1 MIVES
6 IDLRVVDVCIQ
17 EIQETLKAHIIGN
30 NICRIN
36 NTITW
41 NDYQTGII
49 KNTYYPIEYQSIIDR
64 KQYSLLFS
72 DLSAIQ
78 FYYDFDRA
86 GKLISARL
94 ALYPNPDL
102 TLPVENFND
111 LQDLHYRDVM
121 YDHMFSIM
129 DIMSDLDSRDCLF
142 PSNTSHI
149 RFDYDSSAKSHSAS
163 HFQISGINDFRID
176 TNFVLLPKTFLL
188 LCENLINIDLS
199 LLINLNEESHFTDF
213 IDEKR
218 NKWHFRYL
226 CSRY

>member
-1 MIVES
+1 MES
-6 IDLRVVDVCIQ
+6 IDLKVIENSIR
-17 EIQETLKAHIIGN
+17 EIETTLKKYIIGN
-30 NICRIN
+30 NICRVDSC
-36 NTITW
+36 ITW

-78 FYYDFDRA
+78 FYYNFDRH
-86 GKLISARL
+86 GKLNSARL

-102 TLPVENFND
+102 TLPVENIND
-111 LQDLHYRDVM
+111 LQNLQYRDLM

-129 DIMSDLDSRDCLF
+129 DIISDLEGRDCLF
-142 PSNTSHI
+142 PTNTSHI
-149 RFDYDSSAKSHSAS
+149 RFDYDSNARSHSTS

-176 TNFVLLPKTFLL
+176 TNFILLPKTFLL
-188 LCENLINIDLS
+188 LCDKLMGIDDLE
-199 LLINLNEESHFTDF
+199 LLINLSEEPHFTDF
-213 IDEKR
+213 ADEKR

-226 CSRY
+226 RS

>member
-1 MIVES
+1 MES
-6 IDLRVVDVCIQ
+6 IDLRVIENSIR
-17 EIQETLKAHIIGN
+17 EIQDTLKEYIIGN
-30 NICRIN
+30 NICRVSN
-36 NTITW
+36 SITW

-78 FYYDFDRA
+78 FYYNFDRA

-102 TLPVENFND
+102 TLPVENINE
-111 LQDLHYRDVM
+111 LQNLQYRDLM

-129 DIMSDLDSRDCLF
+129 DIMSDLEARDCLF
-142 PSNTSHI
+142 PTNTSHI
-149 RFDYDSSAKSHSAS
+149 RFDYDCDAKSHSTS

-176 TNFVLLPKTFLL
+176 TNFILLPKTFLL
-188 LCENLINIDLS
+188 LCEKLMGIDLTS
-199 LLINLNEESHFTDF
+199 LINLNEEPHFTDF
-213 IDEKR
+213 TDENR

-226 CSRY
+226 RSH